1 MTVQAP
7 EIDDAPNP
15 ASRTIGRWSKGYL
28 ARHPVTALR
37 TVGGQCVLA
46 VRAAQYLAIDIARG
60 RFPFTEFVEQATFMA
75 RTAIVPT
82 MFVAIPLSVTLAI
95 QFSLLAGQLGA
106 TSLAGAANGLAVIRQ
121 GAPLVA
127 AVLMAAA
134 VGSATGADLGSRAI
148 REETDAMEVMGVSVI
163 RRLVVPRLVASVLIS
178 VALTGFT
185 CFIGFLAGY
194 AFTVMLQGGTPGSY
208 TATFSSFAT
217 VDDLVLTLLKAV
229 VFGVIVAIISSYKGL
244 DTRGGPAGVANSVNA
259 AVVQSIL
266 LLLLTNVLMSQM
278 YLVLFPKTSF

>member
-1 MTVQAP
+1 M
-7 EIDDAPNP
+7 
-15 ASRTIGRWSKGYL
+15 RWWWGYL
-28 ARHPVTALR
+28 DRHPIASLR
-37 TVGGQCVLA
+37 TVGGQCILA
-46 VRAAQYLAIDIARG
+46 VRTVQYLFGDLVRG
-60 RFPFTEFVEQATFMA
+60 RFPFWEFVEQAVFMA
-75 RTAIVPT
+75 RTAVVPT
-82 MFVAIPLSVTLAI
+82 LFIAVPISVTLAV

-106 TSLAGAANGLAVIRQ
+106 TALAGAANGLAVIKQ

-127 AVLMAAA
+127 AILMAAA
-134 VGSATGADLGSRAI
+134 VGSAMSADLGARTI
-148 REETDAMEVMGVSVI
+148 RDETDAMEVMGISVI
-163 RRLVVPRLVASVLIS
+163 QRLVVPRLAAAVIVS

-208 TATFSSFAT
+208 TTTFSSFAT
-217 VDDLVLTLLKAV
+217 VDDLVLTLIKAM
-229 VFGVIVAIISSYKGL
+229 VFGIIVAVIACYKGL

-266 LLLLTNVLMSQM
+266 LLLLTNTLISQM

>member
-1 MTVQAP
+1 MTATQEVTQWW
-7 EIDDAPNP
+7 
-15 ASRTIGRWSKGYL
+15 RGYL
-28 ARHPVTALR
+28 DRHPVTSLR

-46 VRAAQYLAIDIARG
+46 VRVFQHLIGDIVRG
-60 RFPFTEFVEQATFMA
+60 RFPFWEFVEQAVFMA
-75 RTAIVPT
+75 RTAVVPT
-82 MFVAIPLSVTLAI
+82 LFIAVPISITLAV

-106 TSLAGAANGLAVIRQ
+106 TALAGAANGLAVIRQ

-127 AVLMAAA
+127 AILMAAA
-134 VGSATGADLGSRAI
+134 VGSAMSADLGSRTI
-148 REETDAMEVMGVSVI
+148 RDETDAMEVMGVSVV
-163 RRLVVPRLVASVLIS
+163 RRLVVPRLAAAVVIS

-217 VDDLVLTLLKAV
+217 VDDLILTLIKAV
-229 VFGVIVAIISSYKGL
+229 VFGMIVAIIACYKGL

-266 LLLLTNVLMSQM
+266 LLLLTNVLISQM

>member
-1 MTVQAP
+1 MSSLEVEPVTPTAEVA
-7 EIDDAPNP
+7 
-15 ASRTIGRWSKGYL
+15 RWWHGYL
-28 ARHPVTALR
+28 VRHPLAALH
-37 TVGGQCVLA
+37 TVGGQIVLGLRTFQCLG
-46 VRAAQYLAIDIARG
+46 VDLVRG
-60 RFPFTEFVEQATFMA
+60 RLPMQEFVEQATFMA
-75 RTAIVPT
+75 RTAVVPT
-82 MFVAIPLSVTLAI
+82 FFVAVPFSVTLAI

-134 VGSATGADLGSRAI
+134 VGSATSADLGSRRI

-163 RRLVVPRLVASVLIS
+163 RRLVVPRLLASVVVAI
-178 VALTGFT
+178 ALTGFT

-194 AFTVMLQGGTPGSY
+194 GFTVMLQGGTPGSY

-217 VDDLVLTLLKAV
+217 VDDLILTLIKGV
-229 VFGVIVAIISSYKGL
+229 VFGVIVAIVSCYKGL
-244 DTRGGPAGVANSVNA
+244 SASGGPAGVANSVNA

-266 LLLLTNVLMSQM
+266 LLMLVNALLSQM
-278 YLVLFPKTSF
+278 YVTLFPKASF

>member
-15 ASRTIGRWSKGYL
+15 ASRAIGRWSKGYL
-28 ARHPVTALR
+28 DRHPVTALR

-46 VRAAQYLAIDIARG
+46 VRTVQYLCIDIARG

-82 MFVAIPLSVTLAI
+82 MFVAVPLSVTLAI

-163 RRLVVPRLVASVLIS
+163 RRLVVPRLVASVVIS

-217 VDDLVLTLLKAV
+217 VEDLVLTLLKAI
-229 VFGVIVAIISSYKGL
+229 VFGVIVAIVSSYKGL
-244 DTRGGPAGVANSVNA
+244 STRGGPAGVANSVNA

>member
-1 MTVQAP
+1 MTEGVAAQENRLDSSTH
-7 EIDDAPNP
+7 EI
-15 ASRTIGRWSKGYL
+15 IGWSTGYVD
-28 ARHPVTALR
+28 RHPITALR

-46 VRAAQYLAIDIARG
+46 VRAFQYFFIDLARA
-60 RFPFTEFVEQATFMA
+60 RFPFGEFVEQATFMA
-75 RTAIVPT
+75 RTAAVPT
-82 MFVAIPLSVTLAI
+82 LFIAVPLSVTLAI

-106 TSLAGAANGLAVIRQ
+106 TSLAGAANGLAVLRQ

-134 VGSATGADLGSRAI
+134 VGSATGADLGSRKI

-163 RRLVVPRLVASVLIS
+163 RRLVVPRLAASMLIAT
-178 VALTGFT
+178 ALTGFA

-217 VDDLVLTLLKAV
+217 VDDLILTLLKAV
-229 VFGVIVAIISSYKGL
+229 VFGAIVAIISCYKGL
-244 DTRGGPAGVANSVNA
+244 DARGGPAGVANSVNA
-259 AVVQSIL
+259 AVVQSVLVL
-266 LLLLTNVLMSQM
+266 LLVNVLMSQM
-278 YLVLFPKTSF
+278 YLILFPKTSF

>member
-1 MTVQAP
+1 MTDTAHRHSP
-7 EIDDAPNP
+7 PTPATDEIAQ
-15 ASRTIGRWSKGYL
+15 WSKGYVDG
-28 ARHPVTALR
+28 HPIRALR
-37 TVGGQCVLA
+37 TVGGQCVLT
-46 VRAAQYLAIDIARG
+46 VRTFQCLFADVVRG

-75 RTAIVPT
+75 RTAVVPT
-82 MFVAIPLSVTLAI
+82 LFVAVPFSITLAI

-127 AVLMAAA
+127 AILMAAA
-134 VGSATGADLGSRAI
+134 VGSATSADLGSRTI
-148 REETDAMEVMGVSVI
+148 RDEIDAMEVMGVSAI
-163 RRLVVPRLVASVLIS
+163 RRLVVPRLVASVLIA

-194 AFTVMLQGGTPGSY
+194 SFTVMLQGGTPGSY

-229 VFGVIVAIISSYKGL
+229 VFGVIVAIIACYKGL
-244 DTRGGPAGVANSVNA
+244 DTSGGPAGVANSVNA
-259 AVVQSIL
+259 SVVQSIL
-266 LLLLTNVLMSQM
+266 LLMLVNVLMSQM
-278 YLVLFPKTSF
+278 YLILFPKAGF

>member
-1 MTVQAP
+1 MTAH
-7 EIDDAPNP
+7 P
-15 ASRTIGRWSKGYL
+15 ASTQIAQWSRGYL
-28 ARHPVTALR
+28 DRHPFLALR

-46 VRAAQYLAIDIARG
+46 VRTFQHMTVDMARG
-60 RFPFTEFVEQATFMA
+60 RFPFTEFVEQAVFMA
-75 RTAIVPT
+75 RTAVVPT
-82 MFVAIPLSVTLAI
+82 LFVAVPISVTLAI

-127 AVLMAAA
+127 AILMAAA
-134 VGSATGADLGSRAI
+134 VGSATSADLGSRAI

-163 RRLVVPRLVASVLIS
+163 RRLVVPRLAASVL
-178 VALTGFT
+178 VAVCLTGFT

-217 VDDLVLTLLKAV
+217 VDDLVVTLVKAV
-229 VFGVIVAIISSYKGL
+229 VFGVIVAIISCYKGL
-244 DTRGGPAGVANSVNA
+244 STHGGPAGVANSVNA

-266 LLLLTNVLMSQM
+266 LLLLANVLISQM
-278 YLVLFPKTSF
+278 YLVLFPKAGF

>member
-1 MTVQAP
+1 MQASAL
-7 EIDDAPNP
+7 DAASNP
-15 ASRTIGRWSKGYL
+15 AARAIARWSKGYVD
-28 ARHPVTALR
+28 RHPLAALR

-46 VRAAQYLAIDIARG
+46 VRVMQYLFIDIARG

-75 RTAIVPT
+75 RTAVVPT
-82 MFVAIPLSVTLAI
+82 LFVAVPFSVTLAI

-134 VGSATGADLGSRAI
+134 VGSATGADLGSREI
-148 REETDAMEVMGVSVI
+148 REETHAMEVMGVSVV
-163 RRLVVPRLVASVLIS
+163 RRLVVPRLAASVLIAI
-178 VALTGFT
+178 ALTGFT

-217 VDDLVLTLLKAV
+217 VDDLILTLLKAV
-229 VFGVIVAIISSYKGL
+229 VFGAIVAIISCYKGL
-244 DTRGGPAGVANSVNA
+244 DTHGGPAGVANSVNA

-266 LLLLTNVLMSQM
+266 LLLLVNVLMSQM

>member
-1 MTVQAP
+1 MTAP
-7 EIDDAPNP
+7 ATHTPDADAVIRWWKGYLNRHPMM
-15 ASRTIGRWSKGYL
+15 SLRTIGGE
-28 ARHPVTALR
+28 
-37 TVGGQCVLA
+37 CVLA
-46 VRAAQYLAIDIARG
+46 VRTFQYFVTDVLRG
-60 RFPFTEFVEQATFMA
+60 RFPFWEFVEQALFMA
-75 RTAIVPT
+75 RTAVVPT
-82 MFVAIPLSVTLAI
+82 LFVAVPISVTLAI

-106 TSLAGAANGLAVIRQ
+106 TALAGAANGLAVIRQ

-127 AVLMAAA
+127 AILMAAA
-134 VGSATGADLGSRAI
+134 VGSAMSADLGSRAI

-163 RRLVVPRLVASVLIS
+163 RRLVVPRLAASVVIA

-208 TATFSSFAT
+208 TSTFSSFAT
-217 VDDLVLTLLKAV
+217 VDDLILTMIKAV
-229 VFGVIVAIISSYKGL
+229 VFGIIVAIIACYKGL
-244 DTRGGPAGVANSVNA
+244 NTSGGPAGVANSVNA

-266 LLLLTNVLMSQM
+266 LLLLTNVLISQM

>member
-1 MTVQAP
+1 LTAHPAGTQVVQW
-7 EIDDAPNP
+7 
-15 ASRTIGRWSKGYL
+15 SRGYL
-28 ARHPVTALR
+28 ERHPFLALR

-46 VRAAQYLAIDIARG
+46 VRTFQALFADIVRW
-60 RFPFTEFVEQATFMA
+60 RFPFGEFVEQSVFMA
-75 RTAIVPT
+75 RTAVVPT
-82 MFVAIPLSVTLAI
+82 LFIAVPISVTLAI

-127 AVLMAAA
+127 AILMAAA
-134 VGSATGADLGSRAI
+134 VGSATSADLGSRTI

-163 RRLVVPRLVASVLIS
+163 RRLVVPRLAASVLVS
-178 VALTGFT
+178 VCLTGFT

-217 VDDLVLTLLKAV
+217 VDDLVVTMVKAV
-229 VFGVIVAIISSYKGL
+229 VFGVIVAIISCYKGL
-244 DTRGGPAGVANSVNA
+244 ATHGGPAGVANSVNA
-259 AVVQSIL
+259 SVVQSIL
-266 LLLLTNVLMSQM
+266 LLLLTNVLISQM
-278 YLVLFPKTSF
+278 YLVLFPKAGF

>member
-1 MTVQAP
+1 MV
-7 EIDDAPNP
+7 
-15 ASRTIGRWSKGYL
+15 S
-28 ARHPVTALR
+28 LR

-46 VRAAQYLAIDIARG
+46 ARTFQYLVADIVRW
-60 RFPFTEFVEQATFMA
+60 RFPFWEFVEQAVFMA
-75 RTAIVPT
+75 RTAVVPT
-82 MFVAIPLSVTLAI
+82 LFVAVPISVTLAI

-106 TSLAGAANGLAVIRQ
+106 TALAGAANGLAVIRQ

-127 AVLMAAA
+127 AILMAAA
-134 VGSATGADLGSRAI
+134 VGSALSADLGSRAI

-163 RRLVVPRLVASVLIS
+163 RRLVVPRLAASVVVA

-208 TATFSSFAT
+208 TSTFSSFAT
-217 VDDLVLTLLKAV
+217 VDDLVLTLIKAV
-229 VFGVIVAIISSYKGL
+229 VFGVIVGVIACYKGL
-244 DTRGGPAGVANSVNA
+244 DTHGGPAGVANSVNA

-266 LLLLTNVLMSQM
+266 LLLLANVLISQM